1 MVGYLYLISCLS
13 IFCSFDYINISK
25 PNFETSFN
33 QDLNSRIPS
42 SLRLLGIKVLQ
53 VGKLTSVI
61 GGSDIY
67 YVFYSHH
74 EVRKQCFFKK
84 IDGKQETDEETLM
97 RRILGVEI
105 HYSLVSSL
113 SSFVRL
119 HFCFPTINLSGIGNG
134 TTSCR
139 PRVRSGICMTCLVHL
154 LLRGSR
160 FLAQ

>member
-1 MVGYLYLISCLS
+1 MFLQKNRWKAGDGRGNPDAKDTWSG
-13 IFCSFDYINISK
+13 N
-25 PNFETSFN
+25 T
-33 QDLNSRIPS
+33 LN
-42 SLRLLGIKVLQ
+42 
-53 VGKLTSVI
+53 
-61 GGSDIY
+61 
-67 YVFYSHH
+67 
-74 EVRKQCFFKK
+74 
-84 IDGKQETDEETLM
+84 
-97 RRILGVEI
+97 
-105 HYSLVSSL
+105 YSLVFSL